1 MPMRNPGRNNDRSWH
16 YLACSRVLAPGS
28 ASGYSREHPDS
39 GRGDP
44 GAARCHRASDVRPTA
59 LLLSLR
65 WGMIMVV
72 PLVHP
77 DDPLL
82 VGTADL
88 IEPAVHS
95 GAGVRYRT
103 PAP

>member
-1 MPMRNPGRNNDRSWH
+1 
-16 YLACSRVLAPGS
+16 
-28 ASGYSREHPDS
+28 
-39 GRGDP
+39 
-44 GAARCHRASDVRPTA
+44 
-59 LLLSLR
+59 
-65 WGMIMVV
+65 MIMVV

-88 IEPAVHS
+88 IESAVHS

-103 PAP
+103 PAPAHRVGRRHSKGGACTCSPGLRAHLTRSRVVSTNTSRQKYGAPVVRRTTGS